1 MVEHSIVNRGVAGS
15 SPATAARAERS
26 VDVARPIRTV
36 AERFW
41 TYISPEPNSG
51 CWLWTSAVSA
61 AGYGQIGGEGRRAPV
76 LYAHRVSFEI
86 HNGPIP
92 EGMQVDHKCQ
102 MRCCVNPDHMQLLDA
117 AAHQNVTMARLPE
130 HFSTT
135 RARERTHCKYGHE
148 WTPENQYRAQSGYR
162 GCIICKREYLR
173 TWRKARNGAR
183 N

>member
-1 MVEHSIVNRGVAGS
+1 MNRMDVPMDSPLGKLLMQKIAAKEEADFEKLPKIAVENR
-15 SPATAARAERS
+15 AR
-26 VDVARPIRTV
+26 V
-36 AERFW
+36 
-41 TYISPEPNSG
+41 
-51 CWLWTSAVSA
+51 
-61 AGYGQIGGEGRRAPV
+61 
-76 LYAHRVSFEI
+76 
-86 HNGPIP
+86 
-92 EGMQVDHKCQ
+92 
-102 MRCCVNPDHMQLLDA
+102 LLDA
-117 AAHQNVTMARLPE
+117 LEDWGKPCPFVRGNLVAPKDDREFPGGGVWLPE